1 MTIASMLPLGDVTNP
16 GQMRLALV
24 QVVNW
29 GTFHGA
35 HTMHVDRNGT
45 LLTGNS
51 GVGKSTLFDA
61 MLRVFDARPR
71 SNEAAA
77 QRSGGA
83 VEDKRTTFTY
93 MRGKVGDKAVGEGS
107 ASAFQ
112 RPGATWSAVALTF
125 DNAAGTRVT
134 VSALFDLP
142 KNGTESSVG
151 RFYLIDNV
159 PLDLEAV
166 EGIADKRFTKGAL
179 EAIFPHAQVFDVH
192 KAFAERFRRLLGI
205 NSDQALPLL
214 RVIQAGKGLGGS
226 VNTFFR
232 DQVLDAPATLA
243 AADDVVE
250 EFSNLMSIR
259 QRLED
264 VRQQRDQLAPVPG
277 LNREYAQS
285 LLDANRLRELVGGE
299 FEAYRQQLA
308 VTVHQKTLV
317 RFRELAQAKAK
328 ELGAERAVR
337 DNLAKELRQLETEYN
352 NQGGNAISAIE
363 QSLEN
368 ARVGLKL
375 RRQVEEAAQQALAD
389 AGLQLEWS
397 AAGWEQAYEQAAA
410 RSAELK
416 DDSQALQEL
425 RFEAFDAHAS
435 RKRELAAAEQE
446 LVSLKT
452 RKSLL
457 PPSSIENRAAIAAAT
472 GIAEDRM
479 PFAGELMDLA
489 DGEERWRPAAERA
502 LRSLATTLLVPGE
515 HFGAVTRY
523 LNDHNVRGALRAVD
537 VSKPLAGGALAVE
550 DVRDGDLLTKLD
562 ILESGAAAEAGGWVR
577 ERIALDFAYPCV
589 EDPDELA
596 ALDKGLSLGGVVKR
610 NRHTVEKDDRF
621 TSRQDYVLGFDN
633 AAKLELVAGQV
644 EDLRQEV
651 AKAAE
656 LAQSREDSHQ
666 GMSRQLDALRRIAED
681 DRPWE
686 QVSAA
691 VAADELTRIEQR
703 LKDALAAQADLEPL
717 RATIEEVRQKHQTST
732 ESAAVLQSEYKAL
745 DRQLTAADS
754 LLEAARD
761 RLAQAPPSD
770 ATVTA
775 LEPYFAEFGDVTEM
789 HELDNLANRVRTTL
803 LGELH
808 TAESRGQGTAE
819 RLTRI
824 FEGFVREWGSAIS
837 ADHGTSI
844 GAASE
849 FEARYHAIVNDGLPA
864 QEAEFR
870 QFFNQRTHESFSTL
884 LHLLDEERRSIT
896 SRILPLNGILS
907 QVNFHEGSYLEL
919 DIKQTLPPTAKQF
932 KDAIQN
938 ALKARHAR
946 PARTDAAR
954 GEGPD
959 GDDAELTARYKSL
972 ETLVKRLGS
981 QAPEDRRWRAEVLD
995 VRGHLFIQCKEHRE
1009 VTGPAAG
1016 KKKGGGTKTEVF
1028 MHADTGSMSGGER
1041 QRFTA
1046 FIMAAALSYQLGIA
1060 EQGFTTYGTV
1070 MMDEA
1075 FVLASEEFAGAGI
1088 KALHEFGFQL
1098 LLAAPE
1104 NVIDLSRH
1112 LGSVTEILRDRRTNR
1127 SGVLTAPVIRP
1138 RPGEEGAW
1146 RSEANPVDIV
1156 LR

>member
-397 AAGWEQAYEQAAA
+397 AAGWEQAHEQAAA

-761 RLAQAPPSD
+761 RLAQAPPLD

>member
-1 MTIASMLPLGDVTNP
+1 MSIASMLPMGELTNP

-77 QRSGGA
+77 QRAGGA

-125 DNAAGTRVT
+125 DNAVGTRVT
-134 VSALFDLP
+134 VSALFDVP

-151 RFYLIDNV
+151 RFYLIDNK
-159 PLDLEAV
+159 PLDLPAIED
-166 EGIADKRFTKGAL
+166 IAEKRFTKATL
-179 EAIFPHAQVFDVH
+179 ESVFPDAQIFDVH

-205 NSDQALPLL
+205 SSDQALPLL

-232 DQVLDAPATLA
+232 DQVLDAPATLS
-243 AADDVVE
+243 AADAVVE

-277 LNREYAQS
+277 LNKDYAQS
-285 LLDANRLRELVGGE
+285 LLDANRLRELAGEE
-299 FEAYRQQLA
+299 FEAYKQQLA

-317 RFRELAQAKAK
+317 RFKELAQAKAK
-328 ELGAERAVR
+328 ELGAERSVR
-337 DNLAKELRQLETEYN
+337 DSLAKELRELETDYN

-368 ARVGLKL
+368 ARVGLRL
-375 RRQVEEAAQQALAD
+375 REQVEEAARKALSD
-389 AGLQLEWS
+389 AGLQLDWS
-397 AAGWEQAYEQAAA
+397 AEGWEQAHEQASA
-410 RSAELK
+410 RAAELK
-416 DDSQALQEL
+416 DDSQALQDL
-425 RFEAFDAHAS
+425 RFEAFDGHATK
-435 RKRELAAAEQE
+435 KRELAAAQQE
-446 LVSLKT
+446 LVSLQT

-472 GIAEDRM
+472 GVPEERM
-479 PFAGELMDLA
+479 PFGGELMDLA
-489 DGEERWRPAAERA
+489 EGQEQWRPAAERA
-502 LRSLATTLLVPGE
+502 LRNLATTLLVPGE
-515 HFGAVTRY
+515 HFAAVTRY
-523 LNDHNVRGALRAVD
+523 LNDNKVRGALRAVD
-537 VSKPLAGGALAVE
+537 VSKPLTGGALAVE

-562 ILESGAAAEAGGWVR
+562 ILASGAVADAGEWIR

-596 ALDKGLSLGGVVKR
+596 KLDKGLSLGGVVKR

-633 AAKLELVAGQV
+633 AAKLELVAAQV
-644 EDLRQEV
+644 EDLQQEL

-656 LAQSREDSHQ
+656 LAQSREESHQ

-681 DRPWE
+681 HRLWE

-691 VAADELTRIEQR
+691 VAAEELTRIEQR

-717 RATIEEVRQKHQTST
+717 RANIETARQKHQAST
-732 ESAAVLQSEYKAL
+732 EAAAVLQSEYKAL
-745 DRQLTAADS
+745 DRQLSTADS
-754 LLEAARD
+754 LLEAARA

-775 LEPYFAEFGDVTEM
+775 LEPYFTDFGEVSEM
-789 HELDNLANRVRTTL
+789 HELDNLANRVRTAL

-808 TAESRGQGTAE
+808 TAETRGQATSE

-844 GAASE
+844 GAAGE
-849 FEARYHAIVNDGLPA
+849 FEARYHAIVSDGLPA
-864 QEAEFR
+864 QETEFR

-907 QVNFHEGSYLEL
+907 EVNFHEGSFLEL
-919 DIKQTLPPTAKQF
+919 DIKQTLPATAKQF

-938 ALKARHAR
+938 ALKARHTRSAR
-946 PARTDAAR
+946 SGSDAASS
-954 GEGPD
+954 GGD
-959 GDDAELTARYKSL
+959 DDAELTARYKTL

-981 QAPEDRRWRAEVLD
+981 STPEDRRWRAEVLD

-1009 VTGPAAG
+1009 VTGPGG
-1016 KKKGGGTKTEVF
+1016 KRTEVY

-1112 LGSVTEILRDRRTNR
+1112 LGSVTEILRDKRTNR
-1127 SGVLTAPVIRP
+1127 SGVLTAPVIRR
-1138 RPGEEGAW
+1138 RPGSEGEW
-1146 RSEANPVDIV
+1146 RSGANPVDIV

>member
-1 MTIASMLPLGDVTNP
+1 MLPLGDVTNP

-77 QRSGGA
+77 QRSGA

-179 EAIFPHAQVFDVH
+179 EALFPHAQVFDVH

-205 NSDQALPLL
+205 SSDQALPLL

-299 FEAYRQQLA
+299 FEAYKQQLS
-308 VTVHQKTLV
+308 VTVHEKTLV

-337 DNLAKELRQLETEYN
+337 DGLAKELRELEADYN

-375 RRQVEEAAQQALAD
+375 RQQVEEAAQHALAD

-397 AAGWEQAYEQAAA
+397 AAGWEQAHEQAAA

-425 RFEAFDAHAS
+425 RFEAFDAHAA

-472 GIAEDRM
+472 GIPEDRM

-489 DGEERWRPAAERA
+489 EGEERWRPAAERA
-502 LRSLATTLLVPGE
+502 LRNLATTLLVPGE

-550 DVRDGDLLTKLD
+550 DARVGDLLSKLD
-562 ILESGAAAEAGGWVR
+562 ILASGAAAEAGEWVR

-596 ALDKGLSLGGVVKR
+596 SLDKGLSLGGVVKR

-691 VAADELTRIEQR
+691 VAADELARIEQR

-717 RATIEEVRQKHQTST
+717 RASIEEVRHKHQSST

-745 DRQLTAADS
+745 DRQLTAADT
-754 LLEAARD
+754 LLEAARH
-761 RLAQAPPSD
+761 RLAEAPPSD
-770 ATVTA
+770 ATVNA
-775 LEPYFAEFGDVTEM
+775 LEPYFADFGDITEM
-789 HELDNLANRVRTTL
+789 HELDNLANRVRTAL

-808 TAESRGQGTAE
+808 TAESRGQATAE

-907 QVNFHEGSYLEL
+907 QVNFHEGSFLEL

-938 ALKARHAR
+938 ALKARHTR
-946 PARTDAAR
+946 PAKAEAGRA
-954 GEGPD
+954 EGSGAE
-959 GDDAELTARYKSL
+959 GDDDGELTARYKSL
-972 ETLVKRLGS
+972 ESLVKRLGS

-1009 VTGPAAG
+1009 VTGPRGG
-1016 KKKGGGTKTEVF
+1016 KKTEVF

-1112 LGSVTEILRDRRTNR
+1112 LGSVTEILRDKRTNR

-1138 RPGEEGAW
+1138 REGDEGAW

>member
-77 QRSGGA
+77 QRSGA

-179 EAIFPHAQVFDVH
+179 ETLLPHAQVFDVH

-205 NSDQALPLL
+205 SSDQALPLL

-337 DNLAKELRQLETEYN
+337 DGLAKELRQLETDYN

-375 RRQVEEAAQQALAD
+375 RQQVEEAAQQALAD

-397 AAGWEQAYEQAAA
+397 AAGWEQAHEQAAA

-472 GIAEDRM
+472 GIPEDRM

-489 DGEERWRPAAERA
+489 EGEERWRPAAERA
-502 LRSLATTLLVPGE
+502 LRNLATTLLVPGE

-550 DVRDGDLLTKLD
+550 DARDGDLLTKLD
-562 ILESGAAAEAGGWVR
+562 ILASGAAAEAGEWVR

-621 TSRQDYVLGFDN
+621 NSRQDYVLGFDN

-691 VAADELTRIEQR
+691 VAADELARIEQR

-717 RATIEEVRQKHQTST
+717 RATIEEVRHRHQSST

-770 ATVTA
+770 ATVKA
-775 LEPYFAEFGDVTEM
+775 LEPYFADFGEITEM
-789 HELDNLANRVRTTL
+789 HELDNLANRVRTAL

-808 TAESRGQGTAE
+808 TAESRGQATAE

-938 ALKARHAR
+938 ALKARHSR
-946 PARTDAAR
+946 PAKSEAGRA
-954 GEGPD
+954 EGSGAE
-959 GDDAELTARYKSL
+959 GDDDGELTARYKSL
-972 ETLVKRLGS
+972 ESLVKRLGS

-1009 VTGPAAG
+1009 VTGPRGG
-1016 KKKGGGTKTEVF
+1016 KKTEVF

-1127 SGVLTAPVIRP
+1127 SGVLTAPVIRH
-1138 RPGEEGAW
+1138 RAGEEGAW

>member
-77 QRSGGA
+77 QRSGA

-166 EGIADKRFTKGAL
+166 EGIADKRFTKGVL
-179 EAIFPHAQVFDVH
+179 ETLFPHAQVFDVH

-205 NSDQALPLL
+205 SSDQALPLL

-232 DQVLDAPATLA
+232 DQVLDAPATLT

-299 FEAYRQQLA
+299 FEAYKQQLS
-308 VTVHQKTLV
+308 VTVHEKTLV

-337 DNLAKELRQLETEYN
+337 DGLAKELRELEADYN

-375 RRQVEEAAQQALAD
+375 RQQVEEAAQQALAD

-397 AAGWEQAYEQAAA
+397 AAGWEQAHEQAAA

-472 GIAEDRM
+472 GIPEDRM

-489 DGEERWRPAAERA
+489 EGEERWRPAAERA
-502 LRSLATTLLVPGE
+502 LRNLATTLLVPGE

-550 DVRDGDLLTKLD
+550 DARDGDLLTKLD
-562 ILESGAAAEAGGWVR
+562 ILASGAAAEAGEWVR

-691 VAADELTRIEQR
+691 VAADELARIEQR

-717 RATIEEVRQKHQTST
+717 RATIEEVRHKHQSST

-770 ATVTA
+770 ATVKA
-775 LEPYFAEFGDVTEM
+775 LEPYFADFGEITEM
-789 HELDNLANRVRTTL
+789 HELDNLANRVRTAL

-808 TAESRGQGTAE
+808 TAESRGQATAE

-938 ALKARHAR
+938 ALKARHSR
-946 PARTDAAR
+946 PAKSEAGRA
-954 GEGPD
+954 EGSGAE
-959 GDDAELTARYKSL
+959 GDDDGELTARYKSL

-1009 VTGPAAG
+1009 VTGPRGG
-1016 KKKGGGTKTEVF
+1016 KKTEVF

-1138 RPGEEGAW
+1138 RAGEEGAW

>member
-1 MTIASMLPLGDVTNP
+1 MTIATMLPIGELTNP

-77 QRSGGA
+77 QRAGGA

-125 DNAAGTRVT
+125 DNAAGTKIT
-134 VSALFDLP
+134 ISALFDLP

-151 RFYLIDNV
+151 RFYVIDNK
-159 PLDLEAV
+159 PLDLGAI

-179 EAIFPHAQVFDVH
+179 ETIFPDAQIFDVH

-232 DQVLDAPATLA
+232 DQVLDAPATLT

-277 LNREYAQS
+277 MNKEYTQS
-285 LLDANRLRELVGGE
+285 LLEANRLRELSGE
-299 FEAYRQQLA
+299 EFDAYKQQLS
-308 VTVHQKTLV
+308 VTVHAKTLA
-317 RFRELAQAKAK
+317 RFKDLAQAKAK
-328 ELGAERAVR
+328 ELSAERGVR
-337 DNLAKELRQLETEYN
+337 DALAKELRQLESDYN

-375 RRQVEEAAQQALAD
+375 RQQVEEAARQALAD
-389 AGLQLEWS
+389 AGLNLEWT
-397 AAGWEQAYEQAAA
+397 AEGWEQAHEQAAS

-416 DDSQALQEL
+416 DDSEALREL
-425 RFEAFDAHAS
+425 RFEAFDGHATK
-435 RKRELAAAEQE
+435 KRELAAAQQE

-472 GIAEDRM
+472 GVREERM
-479 PFAGELMDLA
+479 PFGGELIDLA
-489 DGEERWRPAAERA
+489 EGAEQWRPAAERA
-502 LRSLATTLLVPGE
+502 LRNLATTLLVPGE
-515 HFGAVTRY
+515 HFAAVTRH
-523 LNDHNVRGALRAVD
+523 LNDNTIRGALRAVD
-537 VSKPLAGGALAVE
+537 VSKPLAGAALAVE
-550 DVRDGDLLTKLD
+550 DVSDGDLLTKLN
-562 ILESGAAAEAGGWVR
+562 ILTFGANGDAGQWIR

-596 ALDKGLSLGGVVKR
+596 KLDKGLSLGGVVKR

-633 AAKLELVAGQV
+633 ASKLELVAAKVG
-644 EDLRQEV
+644 ELENEL

-666 GMSRQLDALRRIAED
+666 GMTRQLEALRRIAD
-681 DRPWE
+681 DERGWE
-686 QVSAA
+686 HVSAA
-691 VAADELTRIEQR
+691 VAAEELTKIEQR

-717 RATIEEVRQKHQTST
+717 RANIEAVREKHQSST
-732 ESAAVLQSEYKAL
+732 GSAAVLQSEYKTLDQQMTTADAL
-745 DRQLTAADS
+745 LD
-754 LLEAARD
+754 AARN
-761 RLAQAPPSD
+761 RLDQAPPSST
-770 ATVTA
+770 TVAA
-775 LEPYFAEFGDVTEM
+775 LEPYFSAFAEVSEL
-789 HELDNLANRVRTTL
+789 HELDTLAAEVRSKL
-803 LGELH
+803 LAELH
-808 TAESRGQGTAE
+808 ATESRGQALAE
-819 RLTRI
+819 RLTRM
-824 FEGFVREWGSAIS
+824 FEGFVREWGTAIS

-844 GAASE
+844 GAAGE
-849 FEARYHAIVNDGLPA
+849 FESRYHQIVSEGLPA

-884 LHLLDEERRSIT
+884 LHLLDEERRAIT

-907 QVNFHEGSYLEL
+907 EVNFHEGSFLEL

-938 ALKARHAR
+938 ALKTRHTR
-946 PARTDAAR
+946 PSRAA
-954 GEGPD
+954 GAPSGAGASPEA
-959 GDDAELTARYKSL
+959 DDDVELTNRYKSL

-981 QAPEDRRWRAEVLD
+981 QTPEDRRWRAEVLD
-995 VRGHLFIQCKEHRE
+995 VRGHLFIQCKEHRS
-1009 VTGPAAG
+1009 VQGPRGG
-1016 KKKGGGTKTEVF
+1016 KKTDVY

-1112 LGSVTEILRDRRTNR
+1112 LGSVTEILRDKRSNR
-1127 SGVLTAPVIRP
+1127 SGVLTAPVIGGP
-1138 RPGEEGAW
+1138 GVPGEW

>member
-1 MTIASMLPLGDVTNP
+1 
-16 GQMRLALV
+16 
-24 QVVNW
+24 
-29 GTFHGA
+29 
-35 HTMHVDRNGT
+35 
-45 LLTGNS
+45 
-51 GVGKSTLFDA
+51 
-61 MLRVFDARPR
+61 
-71 SNEAAA
+71 
-77 QRSGGA
+77 
-83 VEDKRTTFTY
+83 
-93 MRGKVGDKAVGEGS
+93 
-107 ASAFQ
+107 
-112 RPGATWSAVALTF
+112 VALTY

-151 RFYLIDNV
+151 RFYLIDSK
-159 PLDLEAV
+159 PLDLPAIED
-166 EGIADKRFTKGAL
+166 IADKRFTRAAL
-179 EAIFPHAQVFDVH
+179 ETIFPDAQIFDVH
-192 KAFAERFRRLLGI
+192 KAFAERFRRMLGI
-205 NSDQALPLL
+205 SSDQALPLL

-277 LNREYAQS
+277 LNKEYAQA
-285 LLDANRLRELVGGE
+285 LLDANRLRELSGGE
-299 FEAYRQQLA
+299 LEAYRQLLS
-308 VTVHQKTLV
+308 VTVHQKTLA
-317 RFRELAQAKAK
+317 RSKDLAQAKAK
-328 ELGAERAVR
+328 ELGAERSVR
-337 DNLAKELRQLETEYN
+337 DGLAKELRELETDYN

-368 ARVGLKL
+368 ARVGLRL
-375 RRQVEEAAQQALAD
+375 REQVEEAARKALSD
-389 AGLQLEWS
+389 AGLQLEWT
-397 AAGWEQAYEQAAA
+397 AEGWEQAHEQAAA
-410 RSAELK
+410 RTAELR

-425 RFEAFDAHAS
+425 RFEAFDGHATK
-435 RKRELAAAEQE
+435 KRELAAVQQE
-446 LVSLKT
+446 LVSLQT

-472 GIAEDRM
+472 GVPEDRM
-479 PFAGELMDLA
+479 PFGGELIDLA
-489 DGEERWRPAAERA
+489 EGEERWRPAAERA
-502 LRSLATTLLVPGE
+502 LRNLATTLLVPGE
-515 HFGAVTRY
+515 HFAAVTRY
-523 LNDHNVRGALRAVD
+523 LNDNKVRGALRAVD

-562 ILESGAAAEAGGWVR
+562 ILASGAVADAGEWLR

-621 TSRQDYVLGFDN
+621 TGRQDYVLGFDN
-633 AAKLELVAGQV
+633 AAKLELVAAQV
-644 EDLRQEV
+644 EDLQQEL

-656 LAQSREDSHQ
+656 LAQSREESHQ
-666 GMSRQLDALRRIAED
+666 GMSRQLDALRLVAED
-681 DRPWE
+681 HRPWE
-686 QVSAA
+686 QVSAG
-691 VAADELTRIEQR
+691 VAAEELTRIEQR

-717 RATIEEVRQKHQTST
+717 RANIEAIRQKHQAST
-732 ESAAVLQSEYKAL
+732 EAAAVLQSEYKAL
-745 DRQLTAADS
+745 DRQLSAADS
-754 LLEAARD
+754 LLEAARI
-761 RLAQAPPSD
+761 RLVQAPPSD

-775 LEPYFAEFGDVTEM
+775 LEPYFRDFGDVTEM

-808 TAESRGQGTAE
+808 AAETRGQATSE

-824 FEGFVREWGSAIS
+824 FEGFVREWGTSIS

-844 GAASE
+844 GAAGE
-849 FEARYHAIVNDGLPA
+849 FESRYHAIVSDGLPA

-907 QVNFHEGSYLEL
+907 EVNFHEGSFLEL
-919 DIKQTLPPTAKQF
+919 DIKQTLPATAKQF

-938 ALKARHAR
+938 ALKARHTR
-946 PARTDAAR
+946 PARPGAGADSAGA
-954 GEGPD
+954 
-959 GDDAELTARYKSL
+959 DDAELTARYKTL

-981 QAPEDRRWRAEVLD
+981 QTPEDRRWRAEVLD

-1009 VTGPAAG
+1009 VTDAGPG
-1016 KKKGGGTKTEVF
+1016 RKGGTRTDVF

-1112 LGSVTEILRDRRTNR
+1112 LGSVTEILRDKRTNR
-1127 SGVLTAPVIRP
+1127 SGVLAAPVIRP
-1138 RPGEEGAW
+1138 RAGAEGEW

>member
-1 MTIASMLPLGDVTNP
+1 MLPMGELTNP

-77 QRSGGA
+77 QRSGA

-112 RPGATWSAVALTF
+112 RPEAMWSAVALTF

-134 VSALFDLP
+134 ISALFDLP

-151 RFYLIDNV
+151 RFYLIDNK
-159 PLDLEAV
+159 PLDMEAV
-166 EGIADKRFTKGAL
+166 DGIAEKRFTKASFDAL
-179 EAIFPHAQVFDVH
+179 FPDAQVFDVH

-277 LNREYAQS
+277 LNKEYAQS
-285 LLDANRLRELVGGE
+285 LLDANRLRELAGE
-299 FEAYRQQLA
+299 EFDAYKQQLA
-308 VTVHQKTLV
+308 VTVHEKTLA
-317 RFRELAQAKAK
+317 RYKDLAQAKAK
-328 ELGAERAVR
+328 ELAAERAVR
-337 DNLAKELRQLETEYN
+337 DSLAKDLRQLEADYN

-375 RRQVEEAAQQALAD
+375 RQQVEEAARQALAE
-389 AGLQLEWS
+389 AGLDLEWT
-397 AAGWEQAYEQAAA
+397 AEGWEQAHTHAAA
-410 RSAELK
+410 RTAELQG
-416 DDSQALQEL
+416 DSEALKEL
-425 RFEAFDAHAS
+425 RFEAFDGHAAK
-435 RKRELAAAEQE
+435 KRELAAAQQE

-457 PPSSIENRAAIAAAT
+457 PPSSIENRTAIAAAT
-472 GIAEDRM
+472 GVPEEQM
-479 PFAGELMDLA
+479 PFGGELIDLA
-489 DGEERWRPAAERA
+489 EGEDQWRPAAERA
-502 LRSLATTLLVPGE
+502 LRNLATTLLVPGE

-523 LNDHNVRGALRAVD
+523 LNGNSVRGALRAVD
-537 VSKPLAGGALAVE
+537 VSKPLPGGALAVE
-550 DVRDGDLLTKLD
+550 DVADGELLTKLD
-562 ILESGAAAEAGGWVR
+562 ILTTGPAADAGQWIR
-577 ERIALDFAYPCV
+577 ERIAVDFAYPCV

-596 ALDKGLSLGGVVKR
+596 GLDKGLSLGGVVKR

-633 AAKLELVAGQV
+633 ASKLELVATQV
-644 EDLRQEV
+644 EDLQQEL

-656 LAQSREDSHQ
+656 LARSREESHQ
-666 GMSRQLDALRRIAED
+666 GMARQLEALRRIAED
-681 DRPWE
+681 HRPWE

-691 VAADELTRIEQR
+691 VAGDELGKIEQR
-703 LKDALAAQADLEPL
+703 LQDALAAQADLEPL
-717 RATIEEVRQKHQTST
+717 RANIEVARQKHQAST
-732 ESAAVLQSEYKAL
+732 EAAAVLQSEYKAL
-745 DRQLTAADS
+745 DRQLTAGDS
-754 LLEAARD
+754 LLESART
-761 RLAQAPPSD
+761 RLGQAPPSES
-770 ATVTA
+770 TVTA
-775 LEPYFAEFGDVTEM
+775 LEPYFAAFGEVSEM
-789 HELDNLANRVRTTL
+789 HELDNLANEVRTRL
-803 LGELH
+803 LAELH
-808 TAESRGQGTAE
+808 TAESRGQATSE

-824 FEGFVREWGSAIS
+824 FEGFVREWGTAIS

-844 GAASE
+844 GAAGE
-849 FEARYHAIVNDGLPA
+849 FEARYHAIVSDGLPA

-907 QVNFHEGSYLEL
+907 EVNFHEGSFLEL

-938 ALKARHAR
+938 ALRIRHTR
-946 PARTDAAR
+946 PSRAAGAAAAGTETD
-954 GEGPD
+954 
-959 GDDAELTARYKSL
+959 DDAELTNRYKSL

-981 QAPEDRRWRAEVLD
+981 QTPEDRRWRAEVLD
-995 VRGHLFIQCKEHRE
+995 VRGHLFIQCKEHRG
-1009 VTGPAAG
+1009 VVDPATG
-1016 KKKGGGTKTEVF
+1016 KKRGKRTDVF

-1041 QRFTA
+1041 QRCTA
-1046 FIMAAALSYQLGIA
+1046 FIMAAARSSQLGIA

-1112 LGSVTEILRDRRTNR
+1112 LGSVTEILRDKRTNR
-1127 SGVLTAPVIRP
+1127 SGVLTAPVIGP
-1138 RPGEEGAW
+1138 RVGAEGQW

>member
-1 MTIASMLPLGDVTNP
+1 MSIATMLPMGELTNP

-77 QRSGGA
+77 QRAGGA

-112 RPGATWSAVALTF
+112 RPGATWSAVGLTF

-134 VSALFDLP
+134 VSALFDVP

-151 RFYLIDNV
+151 RFYLIDNK
-159 PLDLEAV
+159 PLDLPAIEDIT
-166 EGIADKRFTKGAL
+166 EKRFTKAAL
-179 EAIFPHAQVFDVH
+179 ETIFPDAQVFDVH

-205 NSDQALPLL
+205 SSDQALPLL

-277 LNREYAQS
+277 LNKEYAQA
-285 LLDANRLRELVGGE
+285 LLDANRLRELAGEE
-299 FEAYRQQLA
+299 FEAYKQQLA
-308 VTVHQKTLV
+308 VTVHQKSLA
-317 RFRELAQAKAK
+317 RIKELAQAQAK
-328 ELGAERAVR
+328 ELGVERSVR
-337 DNLAKELRQLETEYN
+337 DGLAKELRELEADYN

-368 ARVGLKL
+368 AKVGLRL
-375 RRQVEEAAQQALAD
+375 RQQVEEAARKALSD
-389 AGLQLEWS
+389 AGLQLEWT
-397 AAGWEQAYEQAAA
+397 AEGWEQAHEQAAA
-410 RSAELK
+410 RSTELK

-425 RFEAFDAHAS
+425 RFEAFDGHATK
-435 RKRELAAAEQE
+435 KRELAAAQQE

-472 GIAEDRM
+472 GVPEDRM
-479 PFAGELMDLA
+479 PFGGELMDLA
-489 DGEERWRPAAERA
+489 DGEEQWRPAAERA
-502 LRSLATTLLVPGE
+502 LRNLATTLLVPGQ
-515 HFGAVTRY
+515 HFAAVTRY
-523 LNDHNVRGALRAVD
+523 LNDHKVRGAIRAVD

-550 DVRDGDLLTKLD
+550 DARDGDLLTKLD
-562 ILESGAAAEAGGWVR
+562 ILASGAVADAGEWIR

-596 ALDKGLSLGGVVKR
+596 KLDKGLSLGGVVKR

-633 AAKLELVAGQV
+633 AAKLELVAAQV
-644 EDLRQEV
+644 EDLQQEL

-656 LAQSREDSHQ
+656 LAQSREESHQ

-681 DRPWE
+681 HRPWE

-691 VAADELTRIEQR
+691 VAGDELTRIEQR

-717 RATIEEVRQKHQTST
+717 RANIESARQKHQAST
-732 ESAAVLQSEYKAL
+732 EAAAVLQSEYKSL
-745 DRQLTAADS
+745 DRQLSAADS
-754 LLEAARD
+754 LLEAART
-761 RLAQAPPSD
+761 RLEQAPPSA

-775 LEPYFAEFGDVTEM
+775 LEPYFTEFGDISEM
-789 HELDNLANRVRTTL
+789 HELDNLANRVRTAL

-808 TAESRGQGTAE
+808 ATETRGQATSE

-844 GAASE
+844 GAAGE
-849 FEARYHAIVNDGLPA
+849 FESRYHAIVSDGLPA
-864 QEAEFR
+864 QESEFR

-884 LHLLDEERRSIT
+884 LHLLDEERRSIS
-896 SRILPLNGILS
+896 SRILPLNGILAE
-907 QVNFHEGSYLEL
+907 VNFHEGSFLEL
-919 DIKQTLPPTAKQF
+919 DIKQTMPATAKQF
-932 KDAIQN
+932 KDAIHN
-938 ALKARHAR
+938 ALKARHSR
-946 PARTDAAR
+946 SAR
-954 GEGPD
+954 GGADTTAPGGD
-959 GDDAELTARYKSL
+959 DDAELTARYKTL

-1009 VTGPAAG
+1009 VAGPRGG
-1016 KKKGGGTKTEVF
+1016 KRTDVY

-1112 LGSVTEILRDRRTNR
+1112 LGSVTEILRDKRTNR

-1138 RPGEEGAW
+1138 RPGEEGSW

>member
-1 MTIASMLPLGDVTNP
+1 MLPMGELTNP

-77 QRSGGA
+77 QRAGGA

-134 VSALFDLP
+134 VSALFDVP

-151 RFYLIDNV
+151 RFYLIDNN
-159 PLDLEAV
+159 PLDLPAIED
-166 EGIADKRFTKGAL
+166 ITDKRFTKAAL
-179 EAIFPHAQVFDVH
+179 ETVFPEAQIFDVH

-205 NSDQALPLL
+205 SSDQALPLL

-232 DQVLDAPATLA
+232 DQVLDAPATLT

-277 LNREYAQS
+277 LNKEYAQS
-285 LLDANRLRELVGGE
+285 LLDANRLRELAGEE
-299 FEAYRQQLA
+299 FETYKQQLA
-308 VTVHQKTLV
+308 VTVHQKTLA
-317 RFRELAQAKAK
+317 RIKELAQAKAK
-328 ELGAERAVR
+328 DLAGERSVR
-337 DNLAKELRQLETEYN
+337 DGLAKDLRELETDYN

-368 ARVGLKL
+368 ARVGLRL
-375 RRQVEEAAQQALAD
+375 RQQVEEAARKALSD
-389 AGLQLEWS
+389 AGLQLEWT
-397 AAGWEQAYEQAAA
+397 AEGWEQAHEQAAA

-425 RFEAFDAHAS
+425 RFEAFDGHATK
-435 RKRELAAAEQE
+435 KRELAAAQQE

-472 GIAEDRM
+472 GVPEDRM
-479 PFAGELMDLA
+479 PFGGELMDLA
-489 DGEERWRPAAERA
+489 DGEEQWRPAAERA
-502 LRSLATTLLVPGE
+502 LRNLATTLLVPGE
-515 HFGAVTRY
+515 HFAAVTRY
-523 LNDHNVRGALRAVD
+523 LNDHKVRGAIRAVD

-562 ILESGAAAEAGGWVR
+562 ILASGAAAEAGEWIR

-596 ALDKGLSLGGVVKR
+596 TLDKGLSLGGVVKR

-621 TSRQDYVLGFDN
+621 TGRQDYVLGFDN
-633 AAKLELVAGQV
+633 AAKLELVAAQV
-644 EDLRQEV
+644 EDLQQEL

-656 LAQSREDSHQ
+656 LAQSREESHQ

-681 DRPWE
+681 HRSWE

-691 VAADELTRIEQR
+691 VAGEELTRIEQR

-717 RATIEEVRQKHQTST
+717 RANIETARQKHQAST
-732 ESAAVLQSEYKAL
+732 EAAAVLQSEYKSL
-745 DRQLTAADS
+745 DRQLSAADS
-754 LLEAARD
+754 LLEAART
-761 RLAQAPPSD
+761 RLEQAPPSA

-775 LEPYFAEFGDVTEM
+775 LEPYFTEFGDISEM
-789 HELDNLANRVRTTL
+789 HELDNLANRVRTAL

-808 TAESRGQGTAE
+808 ATETRGQATSE

-844 GAASE
+844 GAAGE
-849 FEARYHAIVNDGLPA
+849 FEARYHAIVSDGLPA
-864 QEAEFR
+864 QESEFR

-884 LHLLDEERRSIT
+884 LHLLDEERRSIS
-896 SRILPLNGILS
+896 SRILPLNGILAE
-907 QVNFHEGSYLEL
+907 VNFHEGSFLEL
-919 DIKQTLPPTAKQF
+919 DIKQTMPATAKQF
-932 KDAIQN
+932 KDAIHN
-938 ALKARHAR
+938 ALKARHTR
-946 PARTDAAR
+946 PARGGADTTASGGDDDAA
-954 GEGPD
+954 
-959 GDDAELTARYKSL
+959 LTARYKTL

-1009 VTGPAAG
+1009 VAGPRGG
-1016 KKKGGGTKTEVF
+1016 KRTDVY

-1112 LGSVTEILRDRRTNR
+1112 LGSVTEILRDKRTNR

-1138 RPGEEGAW
+1138 RAGGEGSW

>member
-1 MTIASMLPLGDVTNP
+1 MTIATMLPLGEQINP

-35 HTMHVDRNGT
+35 HVIRVDRNGT

-61 MLRVFDARPR
+61 ILRVFDARPR

-77 QRSGGA
+77 QRAGGA

-107 ASAFQ
+107 ASAYQ
-112 RPGATWSAVALTF
+112 RPGATWSAVGLTF
-125 DNAAGTRVT
+125 DNAAGTTVT

-142 KNGTESSVG
+142 KNGTESNVG
-151 RFYLIDNV
+151 RFYVIDSK
-159 PLDLEAV
+159 PLDLAAI
-166 EGIADKRFTKGAL
+166 EGIADKRFTRSSL
-179 EAIFPHAQVFDVH
+179 EATFPEAQVFDVH

-277 LNREYAQS
+277 LNKEYAEA
-285 LLDANRLRELVGGE
+285 LLEANRLRELSGGE
-299 FEAYRQQLA
+299 FDAYQQQLA
-308 VTVHQKTLV
+308 VTVHTRTLA
-317 RFRELAQAKAK
+317 RIKELAQAKAK
-328 ELGAERAVR
+328 DLAAERQVR
-337 DNLAKELRQLETEYN
+337 DGLAKELRQLESDYN
-352 NQGGNAISAIE
+352 NRGGNAISAIE
-363 QSLEN
+363 QSVDN
-368 ARVGLKL
+368 AQESLRL
-375 RRQVEEAAQQALAD
+375 RRQVQDAAQKALAD
-389 AGLQLEWS
+389 AGLAIEWS
-397 AAGWEQAYEQAAA
+397 EEGWAQAHEQAAD
-410 RSAELK
+410 RSVELK
-416 DDSQALQEL
+416 DDSEALKEL
-425 RFEAFDAHAS
+425 RFEAFDAHATL
-435 RKRELAAAEQE
+435 KRELEAARQE
-446 LVSLKT
+446 LTSLQGS
-452 RKSLL
+452 KSLM
-457 PPSSIENRAAIAAAT
+457 PPSSLENRAAIAAAT
-472 GIAEDRM
+472 GVPTERL
-479 PFAGELMDLA
+479 PFAGELIDLLE
-489 DGEERWRPAAERA
+489 GEERWRPAAERA

-515 HFGAVTRY
+515 HFAAVTRY
-523 LNDHNVRGALRAVD
+523 LNDHSVRGALRAVD
-537 VSKPLAGGALAVE
+537 ISKPLAGGALAVE
-550 DVRDGDLLTKLD
+550 DVSDGDLLTKLD
-562 ILESGAAAEAGGWVR
+562 ILAIGHSADAGEWVR
-577 ERIALDFAYPCV
+577 ERIALDYAYPCV
-589 EDPDELA
+589 EDPDELSG
-596 ALDKGLSLGGVVKR
+596 LERGLSLGGVVKR
-610 NRHTVEKDDRF
+610 NRHAVEKDDRF
-621 TSRQDYVLGFDN
+621 VGRQDYVLGFDN
-633 AAKLELVAGQV
+633 AAKLELVAAKVG
-644 EDLRQEV
+644 ELENEL

-666 GMSRQLDALRRIAED
+666 GMARQLEALRRVAD
-681 DRPWE
+681 DERAWE
-686 QVSAA
+686 EVSAD
-691 VAADELTRIEQR
+691 VAAEELARMEQR

-717 RATIEEVRQKHQTST
+717 RANIEEVREKHQAATG
-732 ESAAVLQSEYKAL
+732 SAAVLQSEYRAL
-745 DRQLTAADS
+745 DQQLTSADS
-754 LLEAARD
+754 LLEAARN
-761 RLAQAPPSD
+761 RLQQAPP
-770 ATVTA
+770 AAGTVTA
-775 LEPYFAEFGDVTEM
+775 LEPYFAEFGEVSEF
-789 HELDNLANRVRTTL
+789 HELENLANGVRSKL
-803 LGELH
+803 VAELH
-808 TAESRGQGTAE
+808 AAESRGQATAE

-824 FEGFVREWGSAIS
+824 FDGFVREWGAAIS
-837 ADHGTSI
+837 ADHGTAI
-844 GAASE
+844 GAAGE
-849 FEARYHAIVNDGLPA
+849 FESRYHQIVSEGLPA

-870 QFFNQRTHESFSTL
+870 EFFNQRTHESFSTL
-884 LHLLDEERRSIT
+884 LHLLDEERRAIT

-919 DIKQTLPPTAKQF
+919 DIKQTLPATAKQF

-938 ALKARHAR
+938 ALKARHTR
-946 PARTDAAR
+946 RAA
-954 GEGPD
+954 GTGAAVAD
-959 GDDAELTARYKSL
+959 DDAELTSRYKSL

-981 QAPEDRRWRAEVLD
+981 QTPEDRRWRAEVLD

-1009 VTGPAAG
+1009 VPGTGG
-1016 KKKGGGTKTEVF
+1016 KLGGKLGGKPKTEVF

-1112 LGSVTEILRDRRTNR
+1112 LGSVTEILRDKRTNR
-1127 SGVLTAPVIRP
+1127 SGVLSAPVIRP
-1138 RPGEEGAW
+1138 DSAVPGQW